1 MLRRTRFNT
10 PDGEIAAMEF
20 GDPAAD
26 LSCLFLHATGFN
38 AMTYQSILAPLGL
51 RARVAALD
59 IRGHGKTTLPASRRL
74 ASWHK
79 LRDDVIDW
87 LEHYAPG
94 GVVLGGHSM
103 GGCVALLVAGKR
115 PDLVRGLVL
124 ADPVILSPR
133 IYRNLHLIPFVRLTM
148 TRSRMSRNAR
158 RRRPSFP
165 SVDAAK
171 ESYASK
177 ETFKSWREPFLDD
190 YLLDGLERTDDG
202 SLQSANQVWSLACS
216 PQFEAAIFAAQR
228 NRPWGALK
236 KVKKYGI
243 PLTVLRSER
252 DSVMSNACSQRIV
265 ERYPA
270 AIVKTIRGTSH
281 FLPMEAPYALRE
293 ELSGYLSRLFEGFSA
308 ETEGPIRRSLDPKE
322 GSRIV
327 RRSS

>member
-1 MLRRTRFNT
+1 MLRRTNFST
-10 PDGEIAAMEF
+10 PDGEMAAMEF

-26 LSCLFLHATGFN
+26 LSCLFIHATGFN

-51 RARVAALD
+51 RARVAAID
-59 IRGHGKTTLPASRRL
+59 IRGHGKTSLPSSRRL

-79 LRDDVIDW
+79 FRDDVIEW

-103 GGCVALLVAGKR
+103 GGCVSLLVAGKR
-115 PDLVRGLVL
+115 PDLVKGLVL

-133 IYRNLHLIPFVRLTM
+133 VYRNMHIVPFMRLAM
-148 TRSRMSRNAR
+148 TRSRMARNAR
-158 RRRPSFP
+158 KRRPEFP

-171 ESYASK
+171 ESYSGRGA
-177 ETFKSWREPFLDD
+177 FKTWREPFLDD
-190 YLLDGLERTDDG
+190 YLLDGLTRTDD
-202 SLQSANQVWSLACS
+202 SALHAASQTWSLSCR
-216 PQFEAAIFAAQR
+216 PEFEAAVFAAQR

-243 PLTVLRSER
+243 PLTLLRSER
-252 DSVMSNACSQRIV
+252 DSVMSDACSNRIL
-265 ERYPA
+265 ERYPE

-322 GSRIV
+322 GNRIV
-327 RRSS
+327 RGST